1 MPMKENT
8 NILQY
13 VPTIFTGESTEG
25 TNYVHIYY
33 YKCSFLYMRT
43 YMYIHCTCTCICS
56 SDLQGHLEG
65 IEEHISRQRQVLRE
79 ASAKHQ
85 VSSLSGKD

>member
-8 NILQY
+8 KILQY

-33 YKCSFLYMRT
+33 YKCSFFVYAYIHVYTLYM
-43 YMYIHCTCTCICS
+43 YMY
-56 SDLQGHLEG
+56 LFQ
-65 IEEHISRQRQVLRE
+65 
-79 ASAKHQ
+79 
-85 VSSLSGKD
+85 